1 MDKINELRLG
11 LETAYIDGSVASDSF
26 YCPQFV
32 SNNYKSGKKVLS
44 SIEDE
49 LLRCDKFQI
58 SVAFI
63 TMSGIT
69 PLLQTFKDLEK
80 KNIPGEILTTNYLN
94 FSEPKAL
101 EKLNGLSNITL
112 KMYDVQ
118 EADEGFHT
126 KGYIFKTDEVYRI
139 IIGSSNITSAALTS
153 NHEWN
158 TKLVSTQQGKFVYY
172 ASKGITLNKRTF
184 KKNLGFLLD
193 NGKYNMLAQLMSDNS
208 GIPIRFAIF
217 KGKDKTSTMYSVR
230 EFGNTCLLMS
240 LDKVLEYGG
249 VLNVPQADERERI
262 VERKEIPLFDEE
274 AFREAMINAF
284 VHNQWTTGNA
294 PMITAFSDR
303 IEILSRGTIPP
314 GQTME
319 GFFAGE
325 SVPVNQ
331 KLSDM
336 LLQLHISERTGR
348 GVPKI
353 TEVYGKGT
361 YEFRENSI
369 VVSIPF
375 TRVSTEDE
383 DPRWTQDRT
392 QDGTQEDSKGSSED
406 EKIKRILEFC
416 QTPKGILEITEMLGY
431 SGRKPT
437 KKYVK
442 PLVEQGRLAMTIPDK
457 PQSKNQKYVTVK

>member
-1 MDKINELRLG
+1 
-11 LETAYIDGSVASDSF
+11 
-26 YCPQFV
+26 
-32 SNNYKSGKKVLS
+32 
-44 SIEDE
+44 
-49 LLRCDKFQI
+49 
-58 SVAFI
+58 
-63 TMSGIT
+63 
-69 PLLQTFKDLEK
+69 
-80 KNIPGEILTTNYLN
+80 
-94 FSEPKAL
+94 
-101 EKLNGLSNITL
+101 
-112 KMYDVQ
+112 
-118 EADEGFHT
+118 
-126 KGYIFKTDEVYRI
+126 
-139 IIGSSNITSAALTS
+139 
-153 NHEWN
+153 
-158 TKLVSTQQGKFVYY
+158 
-172 ASKGITLNKRTF
+172 
-184 KKNLGFLLD
+184 
-193 NGKYNMLAQLMSDNS
+193 MLAQLMSDNS

-375 TRVSTEDE
+375 TMVHQQRM
-383 DPRWTQDRT
+383 RT
-392 QDGTQEDSKGSSED
+392 QDGP
-406 EKIKRILEFC
+406 KIG
-416 QTPKGILEITEMLGY
+416 PKIGPKMELKKIVRVVRRM
-431 SGRKPT
+431 RKLSVFWNF
-437 KKYVK
+437 VK
-442 PLVEQGRLAMTIPDK
+442 PRKV
-457 PQSKNQKYVTVK
+457 Y